1 MLQVKLFE
9 AEHEQDL
16 EDEIN
21 EFLTQLH
28 ESKFIDIKYEVSM
41 AVDEDT
47 EDFESL
53 YSFSAMILYRA

>member
-16 EDEIN
+16 EEEIN